1 MIAIAGGNFAGAPL
15 VLPAM
20 DSPLRFAGIVVLTAV
35 LVVAA
40 LMLVP
45 RLDRP
50 APAGKVD
57 PSGSVSSPALTVDPD
72 YWTPERMAEA
82 KPAPMPTPR

>member
-1 MIAIAGGNFAGAPL
+1 
-15 VLPAM
+15 M

-40 LMLVP
+40 LLLVP
-45 RLDRP
+45 RPGGAP
-50 APAGKVD
+50 APARAVD
-57 PSGSVSSPALTVDPD
+57 PSGSVSSPAMPFDPD

-82 KPAPMPTPR
+82 KPMPMPTER

>member
-1 MIAIAGGNFAGAPL
+1 
-15 VLPAM
+15 M

-40 LMLVP
+40 LLLVP
-45 RLDRP
+45 RLGAP
-50 APAGKVD
+50 APAGKVVD
-57 PSGSVSSPALTVDPD
+57 PSGSVGSPVLTVDPD

-82 KPAPMPTPR
+82 KPAPMPMPTVP